1 MVDDDFYNV
10 VGVMKP
16 RAPSAGIGGSL
27 AAESFSNDVYM
38 PDHAR
43 SGGGRGT

>member
-1 MVDDDFYNV
+1 MVDDDFYRV

-38 PDHAR
+38 PITHALAAR
-43 SGGGRGT
+43 RAT